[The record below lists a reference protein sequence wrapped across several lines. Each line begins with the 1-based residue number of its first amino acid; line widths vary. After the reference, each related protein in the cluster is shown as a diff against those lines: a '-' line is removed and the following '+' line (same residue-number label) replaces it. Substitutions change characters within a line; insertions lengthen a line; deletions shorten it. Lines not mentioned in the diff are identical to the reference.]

1 MDTFPSRN
9 EADIEFHHLQVFDVL
24 MTEHSITKAADVLS
38 VTPSALSK
46 TLARLRVYFG
56 DPLFIRVSARME
68 PTPKALELAEPVKLV
83 LDRFRQLRSSH
94 AAFNPATSERTF
106 NLHVVD
112 AGIVNMMPPLLNYLG
127 EHAPRVH
134 VQAIH
139 CDAQH
144 LDIWLESGLIDVAIG
159 SFPSLTTGIRRLP
172 LWSERFACVTR
183 RNHPRI
189 GSTPTH
195 DAFIAEKHVLVSA
208 VGTAHEHL
216 SVGRLLESHVPREN
230 IVSRVPTFAA
240 AALIAMRTEAV
251 ATIPRSLAVGLVR
264 DCGLQLVEPPLDF
277 PKIEI
282 ALYWHDR
289 VHRDPGNQWIRTVL
303 KQLFCRDGDLQTMP
317 VGYLAHS
324 IG

>member
-144 LDIWLESGLIDVAIG
+144 MDLWLESGLIDIAIG
-159 SFPSLTTGIRRLP
+159 SFPLLATGIRRFP
-172 LWSERFACVTR
+172 LWTESFACVTR
-183 RNHPRI
+183 SDHPRI
-189 GSTPTH
+189 GSAPTH
-195 DAFIAEKHVLVSA
+195 EAFIAEKHALVSGA
-208 VGTAHEHL
+208 GTGHAHL
-216 SVGRLLESHVPREN
+216 SVERLLEAHVPRHN
-230 IVSRVPTFAA
+230 IACHVPTFSS
-240 AALIAMRTEAV
+240 AALIAQRTDAI
-251 ATIPRSLAVGLVR
+251 ATIPRWLAVGLVHDR
-264 DCGLQLVEPPLDF
+264 GLQLVEPPIDF

-282 ALYWHDR
+282 AQYWHDR
-289 VHRDPGNQWIRTVL
+289 VHREPANQWIRNVM
-303 KQLFCRDGDLQTMP
+303 KALFCRTG
-317 VGYLAHS
+317 
-324 IG
+324 I